1 MALIYAFFVTGL
13 YTSLH
18 RIEQDMDFNT
28 TLGPTEFGPGE
39 QVEAEGNSCRVKA
52 EKFVFEAERALAI
65 AKPACSTE
73 LLDHGPEEFLKK
85 FCRTIFVGIGERGL
99 VWGFA
104 NAEVFEFP
112 LAAGQTATNLPKG
125 VGTGKVTKEHCHQ
138 LGPAGKSLRFAL
150 RLVLGDQMR
159 KFGSGKV
166 MKQLTKQTRYL
177 YHGSALC
184 GNCDEKFVGAK
195 ILHHNSPGGH
205 LFKSYFRQE

>member
-1 MALIYAFFVTGL
+1 MVQVFEQQQGNQGCPNLIN
-13 YTSLH
+13 TSL
-18 RIEQDMDFNT
+18 
-28 TLGPTEFGPGE
+28 GPAEFGPGE
-39 QVEAEGNSCRVKA
+39 EVEAQRDSRRVKA
-52 EKFVFEAERALAI
+52 EQFVFEAELAFAI

-73 LLDHGPEEFLKK
+73 LLDHGPEEFLNE
-85 FCRTIFVGIGERGL
+85 FCRTILVGIGKGGL

-112 LAAGQTATNLPKG
+112 LAAGQTATDLPKG
-125 VGTGKVTKEHCHQ
+125 VSTGQVAKEHCHQ

-150 RLVLGDQMR
+150 RLVFGDQMR

-184 GNCDEKFVGAK
+184 GNCDVFFARTKT
-195 ILHHNSPGGH
+195 LHHNSPGGH
-205 LFKSYFRQE
+205 FV